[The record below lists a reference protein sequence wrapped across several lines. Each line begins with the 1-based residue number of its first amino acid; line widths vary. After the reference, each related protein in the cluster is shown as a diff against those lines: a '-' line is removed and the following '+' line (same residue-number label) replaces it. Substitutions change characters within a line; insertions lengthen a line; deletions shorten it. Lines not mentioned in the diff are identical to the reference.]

1 MSNTTLVQ
9 VKPRTDGQARGGG
22 GRGAA
27 PLIDH
32 RIDLDVKVNTK
43 VPSEA
48 PTQTKKKRASR
59 PKARS
64 GCITCKIRRVK
75 CDERKPTCFRCEKAD
90 IKCDGYVKEV
100 AEARK
105 TAERRAL
112 IAAGQSAKR
121 QILPRPEGSTAAA
134 GRQTTATGA
143 VGVVS
148 RHSSATPTLRINP
161 TSLRLDPSDVS
172 YYDLF
177 RRQLVKDLSGS
188 CHSDFWS
195 RIVLCEA
202 ARDPCVRE
210 SVLAIGALARTLFF
224 ATATSNRL
232 GSMVPR
238 LRKWEEIVSCEGYI
252 DHHHNAALRH
262 HVSAVS
268 EYRRRIQQAGL
279 SSRSVVIMTLLLIAF
294 EFIQGNMKSVDS
306 LMMNGMRLI
315 QDSVSIMKGPMKKS
329 IYDLRSSPESTPS
342 PASTTSATLTLS
354 SSSSSSSFTA
364 SPSPSPPHREE
375 EIDDIGHLLPCL
387 SLMSGFTH
395 FFNSHRATIHLMNS
409 TPTPELPEPG
419 VTPVA
424 RLQTLWGQYFTRA
437 VVFIMRAMQ
446 LQLAS
451 LPHPDPDAALRE
463 QPTHLAC
470 IRMWGSVLDQYLADD
485 GRAASPTGEP
495 LDEATRRA
503 LKMIQIHRLVVRIVV
518 ACCLD
523 RSDMAYDAY
532 EPHFRELLGM
542 TVDFM
547 RSDPEPLSRIAF
559 TFAEG
564 LTTPLTVIV
573 SKCRNHDLRMRAARL
588 MASLSWRDGAWDGK
602 ALVVGKMGVVM
613 LEESARDADG
623 RVPAGSRWG
632 WMDAKWDLERRE
644 VVSTY
649 LRLNASSSEEGAP
662 TYAQL
667 VLDIDSPLD
676 ACGRFGCHGRHDPY
690 EPFSD

>member
-1 MSNTTLVQ
+1 MEQQQQQQQQQHRQSSYRQQQQQQTAGSRRGNTVPLISPPHT
-9 VKPRTDGQARGGG
+9 P
-22 GRGAA
+22 AA

-100 AEARK
+100 AEARR

-121 QILPRPEGSTAAA
+121 QILPRPEASTAAA
-134 GRQTTATGA
+134 GQQSTAT
-143 VGVVS
+143 
-148 RHSSATPTLRINP
+148 SATPTLRINP
-161 TSLRLDPSDVS
+161 TSLRLDPSDIS

-232 GSMVPR
+232 GSMPPR

-252 DHHHNAALRH
+252 DHHHHAALRH

-329 IYDLRSSPESTPS
+329 IYDIRSSPESTPS
-342 PASTTSATLTLS
+342 
-354 SSSSSSSFTA
+354 A
-364 SPSPSPPHREE
+364 SPSPSPPQREE
-375 EIDDIGHLLPCL
+375 EIDDIGHLIPCL

-424 RLQTLWGQYFTRA
+424 KLQTLWGQYFTRA

-451 LPHPDPDAALRE
+451 LPQPDPDAALRE

-470 IRMWGSVLDQYLADD
+470 IRMWGSVLDQYLA
-485 GRAASPTGEP
+485 GEP

-532 EPHFRELLGM
+532 EPQFRELLGM

-613 LEESARDADG
+613 LEENARDADG

-632 WMDAKWDLERRE
+632 WMDAKWDLERRQ

-649 LRLNASSSEEGAP
+649 LRLNAAGAEEGAP
-662 TYAQL
+662 THAQL

-690 EPFSD
+690 EPFSH

>member
-1 MSNTTLVQ
+1 MEQQQQQQQQHRQPSYRQQQQQQQQTAGSRRDNTVPLISPPHT
-9 VKPRTDGQARGGG
+9 P
-22 GRGAA
+22 AA

-112 IAAGQSAKR
+112 IVAAQSAKR
-121 QILPRPEGSTAAA
+121 QILPRPEASKAAAA
-134 GRQTTATGA
+134 GQQTTAA
-143 VGVVS
+143 
-148 RHSSATPTLRINP
+148 ATPTLRINP
-161 TSLRLDPSDVS
+161 NSLRLDPSDVS

-232 GSMVPR
+232 GSMPPR
-238 LRKWEEIVSCEGYI
+238 LRKWEEVVSCEGYI
-252 DHHHNAALRH
+252 DHHHRAALRH

-342 PASTTSATLTLS
+342 PASTTSA
-354 SSSSSSSFTA
+354 
-364 SPSPSPPHREE
+364 PQREE
-375 EIDDIGHLLPCL
+375 EIDDIGHLIPCL

-424 RLQTLWGQYFTRA
+424 KLQTLWGQYFTRA

-485 GRAASPTGEP
+485 P

-532 EPHFRELLGM
+532 EPQFRELLGM

-613 LEESARDADG
+613 LEESARDAEG

-649 LRLNASSSEEGAP
+649 LRLNASGAVEGAP
-662 TYAQL
+662 THAQL
-667 VLDIDSPLD
+667 VLDIDAPLD